1 MAGTLALESRPEAGS
16 HLLVRLLENSG
27 NNIVEASTARPA
39 LALMRKQH
47 PDLVLM
53 DIHMPLMSG
62 DEVIQLMKGNTVL
75 APIPVIAITTNAVE
89 AERERLLAIGAQ
101 DFISKQPAATILVVD
116 DNRANQQL
124 LLSQLQ
130 HLGLSADVAAN
141 GEQGYAMYHDK
152 RHQLVFSDCNMPVMD
167 GFAMTQLIRNDEKAT
182 GLNSHCIVIGITGS
196 PEEFRQR
203 CFDCGMDHVIGKPL
217 LLNTLRDSLHKF
229 GML

>member
-1 MAGTLALESRPEAGS
+1 
-16 HLLVRLLENSG
+16 
-27 NNIVEASTARPA
+27 
-39 LALMRKQH
+39 
-47 PDLVLM
+47 
-53 DIHMPLMSG
+53 
-62 DEVIQLMKGNTVL
+62 
-75 APIPVIAITTNAVE
+75 
-89 AERERLLAIGAQ
+89 
-101 DFISKQPAATILVVD
+101 
-116 DNRANQQL
+116 